1 MIFVLF
7 GVFVSMFAFFGLVL
21 CFLCYW
27 CFVSLSF
34 FVCLFV
40 CLLSKR
46 ETQTKRRRGGD
57 NIKLDMSRGLEDLG
71 TIGRGEEYDQI
82 MS

>member
-7 GVFVSMFAFFGLVL
+7 GVFVSMCALFGLVL

-27 CFVSLSF
+27 CFVLLSF
-34 FVCLFV
+34 FVCLFI